1 MRGAIIT
8 EFARPVESFS
18 AEKPGSVALLRLSQD
33 LGTGRDA
40 VVKHKASS
48 WRAAWRVGRAARLIG
63 S

>member
-18 AEKPGSVALLRLSQD
+18 AEKPGSVALLRRKS
-33 LGTGRDA
+33 GPGRGSDA

-48 WRAAWRVGRAARLIG
+48 WKAAWQVGRAPRLIG